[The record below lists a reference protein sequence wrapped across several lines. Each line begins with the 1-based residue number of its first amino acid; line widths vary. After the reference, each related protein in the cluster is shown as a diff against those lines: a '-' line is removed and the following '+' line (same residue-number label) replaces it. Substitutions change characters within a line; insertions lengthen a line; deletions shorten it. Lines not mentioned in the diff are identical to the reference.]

1 MTEWSRLALAKA
13 ENDTLRTRIAQL
25 EEQPVTEIVPAN
37 DATPDVPA
45 SWVAAMR
52 LTSRICNT
60 AFVPKGMR
68 GDPATTLACILY
80 GEEIGLGPMQSLNS
94 IHVIEGRPAASPELM
109 RALVGRAGHT
119 FAVDE
124 ASTDAV
130 TVSGKRKDTGATAT
144 VTWTMQDA
152 QRAGLA
158 NKAVWKSYPRAMLLA
173 RATSELCR
181 ALFADCVKG
190 LSYTPEEAASIEGAA
205 WAPDA
210 PLTDPITTIAISESP
225 TYDDHE
231 EGDEVTAD
239 EVTGADQ

>member
-1 MTEWSRLALAKA
+1 MTDIERH
-13 ENDTLRTRIAQL
+13 E
-25 EEQPVTEIVPAN
+25 PAT
-37 DATPDVPA
+37 TPDVPA
-45 SWVAAMR
+45 TWVAAMR
-52 LTSRICNT
+52 LTARICDT

-109 RALVGRAGHT
+109 RALVARQGHT
-119 FAVDE
+119 FSVDK
-124 ASTDAV
+124 ATTDAV

-144 VTWTMQDA
+144 VTWTMEDA
-152 QRAGLA
+152 RRAGLS
-158 NKAVWKSYPRAMLLA
+158 NKQVWKSYPRAMLLA

-205 WAPDA
+205 WAPDM
-210 PLTDPITTIAISESP
+210 PLIDPITDAPAIPAAASVPGPEPEWDGDDPNDPLETP
-225 TYDDHE
+225 TLLNGE
-231 EGDEVTAD
+231 AT
-239 EVTGADQ
+239 